1 MKWFKT
7 SVLTVVLVVL
17 GVRKGLIWPHR
28 FDMFSPVIEEMGLLI
43 ILCHRDFI
51 LTFYLENLPV
61 VGVFP
66 VVRQMGTPNTRGLGY
81 LIINPKGWIQLF

>member
-43 ILCHRDFI
+43 ILCHRDFNLTI
-51 LTFYLENLPV
+51 LS
-61 VGVFP
+61 
-66 VVRQMGTPNTRGLGY
+66 
-81 LIINPKGWIQLF
+81 